1 MNGRVS
7 YVGAGV
13 LRSYLFRIFVFSFLL
28 ISVYGGCNGGGGIT
42 PPPPP
47 PPPIDGNKLNIEI
60 LDAFIGADNRTV
72 ATIRLTDE
80 NGNPISRDGV
90 EISFIIARI
99 VESGEY
105 IDYIT
110 RDQEGATQAASEDE
124 GEYEDLGGGVYT
136 YTFATVLPEDYD
148 GSLTHTVALYGE
160 KTIGSQTFV
169 SNATF
174 DFVPNGGTVRTVRDI
189 VDTESCN
196 SCHDPLALHGG
207 ARRDTAV
214 CITCHSSKI
223 INPETGETIDQIDPQ
238 SGNNIGFNIMI
249 HKIHIGDMLPSV
261 EAGTPY
267 FITGFNDTVHDYST
281 VVFPQDI
288 RNCTKCH
295 DESLASQAID
305 YKNDPTRASCGSCH
319 DDVDFATATNH
330 PTVQLNDNNCSGC
343 HIPQSNTE
351 FDISVTGS
359 HTVPLK
365 ASSLP
370 GLNFAIVDVRSAET
384 GNPRVRPGDH
394 AVVTFSLKTDAGDVV
409 DIADMDSISLVI
421 AGPTTDY
428 FIQDYSGTGM
438 ETPGVDNF
446 LRESPEDAEGP
457 DADGNYTYT
466 FEGIIP
472 NNATGTYAVGI
483 EGRIARM
490 VGGENL
496 ILFEEVDEAGR
507 NEVRY
512 FAVTDAV
519 PVPRRVVVDNSTE
532 DQYCNSCH
540 GIFSKDFGIHG
551 NLRNNTEYCVLCHN
565 PSSDD
570 IEVRPVGEPEPV
582 EVSLNAVETAI
593 TASIDFREMIHKIHT
608 GENLSV
614 KPYIIYGFGGSLH
627 DFSEVLYPG
636 NTSDCSACHLP
647 NTNILN
653 PGMGILGPGIQA
665 TLNREFTKVDDVNV
679 VLETFSTQP
688 VITVC
693 TSCHDD
699 VGVNEAGNA
708 LTGENHLAG
717 PQPEAACVDCHAAGE
732 PLGAAE
738 VHLPPLSPAERINR
752 PDM

>member
-1 MNGRVS
+1 MLGWVKKPSGN
-7 YVGAGV
+7 
-13 LRSYLFRIFVFSFLL
+13 IFQSLLSRLILVPFLL
-28 ISVYGGCNGGGGIT
+28 ISVYGGCNGGGGGII

-47 PPPIDGNKLNIEI
+47 PPVDGNKLNIDI
-60 LDAFIGADNRTV
+60 LDAFIGDDGRPV
-72 ATIRLTDE
+72 AMIKLTDE

-110 RDQEGATQAASEDE
+110 RDQEGATQASSEDE
-124 GEYEDLGGGVYT
+124 GDYQDLGGGMYN
-136 YTFATVLPEDYD
+136 YTFATMLPADYD
-148 GSLTHTVALYGE
+148 RSQTHTVALYGE
-160 KTIGSQTFV
+160 KTIDSQTWV

-174 DFVPNGGTVRTVRDI
+174 DFVPNGGEVRTVRDI
-189 VDTESCN
+189 VSTESCN
-196 SCHDPLALHGG
+196 NCHDPLALHGG
-207 ARRDTAV
+207 VRRDVGV

-223 INPETGETIDQIDPQ
+223 INPETGELLDQIDPD

-249 HKIHIGDMLPSV
+249 HKIHMGEMLPSV
-261 EAGTPY
+261 EAGNPY
-267 FITGFNDTVHDYST
+267 FIIGFMGSVHDYST

-295 DESLASQAID
+295 DESLASQAND

-319 DDVDFATATNH
+319 DDVDFATAENH
-330 PTVQLNDNNCSGC
+330 PVVQLNDNNCSGC

-351 FDISVTGS
+351 FNISVTGS
-359 HTVPLK
+359 HTVPLR

-384 GNPRVRPGDH
+384 GETRVGPGEH
-394 AVVTFSLKTDAGDVV
+394 AEITFSIKTDAGEVV

-446 LRESPEDAEGP
+446 LRETPEGAEGP
-457 DADGNYTYT
+457 DENGNYKYT
-466 FEGIIP
+466 FQGIIP

-483 EGRIARM
+483 EGRIVRM

-496 ILFEEVDEAGR
+496 ILFEEVEEAGR

-512 FAVTDAV
+512 FGVTDVV

-532 DQYCNSCH
+532 DEFCNSCH
-540 GIFSKDFGIHG
+540 GVFSKDFSVHG

-570 IEVRPVGEPEPV
+570 IEVRPCGPGETCV
-582 EVSLNAVETAI
+582 T
-593 TASIDFREMIHKIHT
+593 TSIDFKEMIHKIHT

-614 KPYIIYGFGGSLH
+614 KPYIIYGFRGSEN
-627 DFSEVLYPG
+627 DFSDVLYPG

-647 NTNILN
+647 NTNTLS
-653 PGMGILGPGIQA
+653 PGMGVLGNGIQA
-665 TLNREFTKVDDVNV
+665 TFFREFEKVGEENV
-679 VLETFSTQP
+679 VLATFSTQP
-688 VITVC
+688 VIDACV
-693 TSCHDD
+693 SCHDN
-699 VGVNEAGNA
+699 VGVNAAGDA
-708 LTGENHLAG
+708 LTGENHPAG
-717 PQPEAACVDCHAAGE
+717 PQPESACKNCHGAGL
-732 PLGAAE
+732 PFGAAE
-738 VHLPPLSPAERINR
+738 VHLPPLPPSERIIR
-752 PDM
+752 PETE

>member
-1 MNGRVS
+1 MLGWVKDPSEN
-7 YVGAGV
+7 
-13 LRSYLFRIFVFSFLL
+13 VFLSLLSRFFLVPFLL
-28 ISVYGGCNGGGGIT
+28 ASVYGGCGGNGGSVN

-47 PPPIDGNKLNIEI
+47 VDGNKLNIEI
-60 LDAFIGADNRTV
+60 LDAFIGPDNRTV
-72 ATIRLTDE
+72 ATIKLTDE
-80 NGNPISRDGV
+80 NGNPITRDGV

-124 GEYEDLGGGVYT
+124 GEYEDLGGGVYN

-148 GSLTHTVALYGE
+148 RSLTHTVALYGE
-160 KTIGSQTFV
+160 KTIDSQTFV

-189 VDTESCN
+189 VATESCN

-207 ARRDTAV
+207 VRRDVGV
-214 CITCHSSKI
+214 CITCHTSKI

-238 SGNNIGFNIMI
+238 SGNNLGFNIMI
-249 HKIHIGDMLPSV
+249 HKIHMGEMLPSV

-330 PTVQLNDNNCSGC
+330 PVVQLNDNNCSGC

-351 FDISVTGS
+351 FNISVTGS

-394 AVVTFSLKTDAGDVV
+394 AVVTFSLKTDAGEVV
-409 DIADMDSISLVI
+409 DIDEMDSISLVI

-428 FIQDYSGTGM
+428 FIQDYSGTGV

-446 LRESPEDAEGP
+446 LRETPEGAEGP

-483 EGRIARM
+483 EGRIIRE

-496 ILFEEVDEAGR
+496 ILLEEVEEAGR
-507 NEVRY
+507 NVVSY
-512 FAVTDAV
+512 FAVTDPV
-519 PVPRRVVVDNSTE
+519 PVPRRVVVDNSTADE
-532 DQYCNSCH
+532 YCNSCH
-540 GIFSKDFGIHG
+540 GIFSKDFSVHG

-570 IEVRPVGEPEPV
+570 IEVRPVPDWTG
-582 EVSLNAVETAI
+582 SLTP
-593 TASIDFREMIHKIHT
+593 TTTSIDFKEMIHKIHT

-614 KPYIIYGFGGSLH
+614 KPYIIYGFRGSLN
-627 DFSEVLYPG
+627 DFSDVLYPG
-636 NTSDCSACHLP
+636 NTSDCSACHIP
-647 NTNILN
+647 NTNILS
-653 PGMGILGPGIQA
+653 PGMGVLGNGIQA
-665 TLNREFTKVDDVNV
+665 SFFREFEKVGEENV
-679 VLETFSTQP
+679 VLATFSTQP
-688 VITVC
+688 VIDACV
-693 TSCHDD
+693 SCHDD
-699 VGVNEAGNA
+699 LGVNAAGNA
-708 LTGENHLAG
+708 LTGENHPAG
-717 PQPEAACVDCHAAGE
+717 PQPESACKNCHGAGL

-752 PDM
+752 PETE

>member
-1 MNGRVS
+1 MLGWVKDPGDNVF
-7 YVGAGV
+7 
-13 LRSYLFRIFVFSFLL
+13 LFFLSRLILVPFLL
-28 ISVYGGCNGGGGIT
+28 ISVYGGCSNGGGGVI
-42 PPPPP
+42 PPPPF
-47 PPPIDGNKLNIEI
+47 DGNKLNIEI
-60 LDAFIGADNRTV
+60 LDAFIGDDNRPV
-72 ATIRLTDE
+72 AMIKLTDE

-110 RDQEGATQAASEDE
+110 RDQNGATQADSEDE
-124 GEYEDLGGGVYT
+124 GEYQDLGGGMYN
-136 YTFATVLPEDYD
+136 YTFATMLPGDYNR
-148 GSLTHTVALYGE
+148 GQTHTVALYGE
-160 KTIGSQTFV
+160 KTIDSQTWV

-174 DFVPNGGTVRTVRDI
+174 DFVPNGGEVRTVRDI
-189 VDTESCN
+189 VATESCN
-196 SCHDPLALHGG
+196 NCHDPLALHGG
-207 ARRDTAV
+207 VRRDVGV

-223 INPETGETIDQIDPQ
+223 ITPEGVTVDQIDPD

-249 HKIHIGDMLPSV
+249 HKIHMGEMLPSV
-261 EAGTPY
+261 EAGNPY
-267 FITGFNDTVHDYST
+267 FIVGFMGSVHDYST
-281 VVFPQDI
+281 VVFPQDN

-295 DESLASQAID
+295 DESLATQAVD

-319 DDVDFATATNH
+319 DNVDFATAENH
-330 PTVQLNDNNCSGC
+330 PVVQLNDNNCSGC

-384 GNPRVRPGDH
+384 GQARVRPGDH
-394 AVVTFSLKTDAGDVV
+394 AEVTFSIKTDAGEVV

-428 FIQDYSGTGM
+428 FIQDYSGTGV

-446 LRESPEDAEGP
+446 LRESPESAEGP
-457 DADGNYTYT
+457 DAEGNYTYT

-472 NNATGTYAVGI
+472 DNATGTYAVGI
-483 EGRIARM
+483 EGRIVRM

-496 ILFEEVDEAGR
+496 ILFEEVEEAGR

-532 DQYCNSCH
+532 DEFCNSCH
-540 GIFSKDFGIHG
+540 GVFSKDFRVHG

-570 IEVRPVGEPEPV
+570 IEVRPVPDWTG
-582 EVSLNAVETAI
+582 SLTPT
-593 TASIDFREMIHKIHT
+593 TASIDFKEMIHKIHT
-608 GENLSV
+608 GENLSL
-614 KPYIIYGFGGSLH
+614 KPYIIYGFMGSLH

-636 NTSDCSACHLP
+636 NTSDCRACHLP
-647 NTNILN
+647 NTNTLS
-653 PGMGILGPGIQA
+653 PGVGVLGNGIQA
-665 TLNREFTKVDDVNV
+665 SFFREFEKVGEENV
-679 VLETFSTQP
+679 VLATFSTQP
-688 VITVC
+688 VIDACV
-693 TSCHDD
+693 SCHDN
-699 VGVNEAGNA
+699 VGVNAAGNA
-708 LTGENHLAG
+708 LTGENHQAG
-717 PQPEAACVDCHAAGE
+717 PQSESDCKNCHGAGL

-738 VHLPPLSPAERINR
+738 VHLPPLPPAERINR
-752 PDM
+752 PESE

>member
-1 MNGRVS
+1 MNARVS
-7 YVGAGV
+7 LPGSIFFLPLV
-13 LRSYLFRIFVFSFLL
+13 FRVFIFSFLL
-28 ISVYGGCNGGGGIT
+28 VSVYGGCSSGGGGIT

-47 PPPIDGNKLNIEI
+47 PPVEGNKLNIEI
-60 LDAFIGADNRTV
+60 LDAFIGDDNHPV
-72 ATIRLTDE
+72 ATIKLTDE
-80 NGNPISRDGV
+80 NGDPITRDGV
-90 EISFIIARI
+90 EINFIIARI

-110 RDQEGATQAASEDE
+110 RDQSGATQADSEEE
-124 GEYEDLGGGVYT
+124 GEYVSQGGGVYV
-136 YTFATVLPEDYD
+136 YTFATMLPADYNR
-148 GSLTHTVALYGE
+148 SQTHTVALYGE
-160 KTIGSQTFV
+160 KTIGSQTWV

-174 DFVPNGGTVRTVRDI
+174 NFVPDGGPVRTVRDI
-189 VDTESCN
+189 VSIESCN
-196 SCHDPLALHGG
+196 TCHDPLALHGG
-207 ARRDTAV
+207 SRRDVKV

-223 INPETGETIDQIDPQ
+223 ITPEGVTVDQIDPD

-249 HKIHIGDMLPSV
+249 HKIHMGEMLPSV
-261 EAGTPY
+261 EAGIPY
-267 FITGFNDTVHDYST
+267 FITGFMGSVHDYST

-295 DESLASQAID
+295 DESLASQAVD

-343 HIPQSNTE
+343 HIPSGQE

-359 HTVPLK
+359 HTVPLR

-394 AVVTFSLKTDAGDVV
+394 AQVVFSIKTDAGDVV

-428 FIQDYSGTGM
+428 NIQDYSGSGV
-438 ETPGVDNF
+438 EIPGVDNF
-446 LRESPEDAEGP
+446 LRETPEGAEGP
-457 DADGNYTYT
+457 DENGNYTYT
-466 FEGIIP
+466 FNGIIP
-472 NNATGTYAVGI
+472 DNATGTYAVGI
-483 EGRIARM
+483 EGRKVEM

-496 ILFEEVDEAGR
+496 ILFEEVEEAGR

-512 FAVTDAV
+512 FAVTDPV

-532 DQYCNSCH
+532 DEFCNSCH
-540 GIFSKDFGIHG
+540 GVFSKDFSVHG

-565 PSSDD
+565 PSADD
-570 IEVRPVGEPEPV
+570 IEVRPVPDWTGSDTP
-582 EVSLNAVETAI
+582 T
-593 TASIDFREMIHKIHT
+593 TTSINFRQMIHKIHT
-608 GENLSV
+608 GENLTV
-614 KPYIIYGFGGSLH
+614 KPYVIYGFRGSFN
-627 DFSEVLYPG
+627 DFSEVLFPG
-636 NTSDCSACHLP
+636 NTSDCQGCHLP
-647 NTNILN
+647 NTYILN
-653 PGMGILGPGIQA
+653 PGMGILGPGILPTITRQ
-665 TLNREFTKVDDVNV
+665 FTKVDDEND
-679 VLETFSTQP
+679 VLDTFSTQP

-699 VGVNEAGNA
+699 VEVNSAGDA
-708 LTGENHLAG
+708 LTGVNHLGG
-717 PQPEAACVDCHAAGE
+717 PQPESACINCHAAGE

-738 VHLPPLSPAERINR
+738 VHLPPLPPAERINR